1 MTKSKNNQQSPRRK
15 TLVTCIYAIIIGLL
29 ILACAIIIATVTTK
43 ANGKFNQEVG
53 GNGDSF
59 LDVSTTPTYVLPM
72 EGATIAKDYSGTK
85 LQYNDSLKQWEIHKA
100 IDFIVG
106 ESANVYAI
114 SEGTVTNIT
123 TDYLRG
129 TVIEISHANG
139 LISYYMSLA
148 KDVNV
153 KVGDKVSARTLI
165 GQASNTMTQELNTGA
180 HLHFE
185 MTLNGAKVDPN
196 NYLTFGNK

>member
-1 MTKSKNNQQSPRRK
+1 MTKTNQNQQTPKKR
-15 TLVTCIYAIIIGLL
+15 TLINCIYAIIVGLL
-29 ILACAIIIATVTTK
+29 ILACAIVIATVSTR
-43 ANGKFNQEVG
+43 ANNKIPQEVG
-53 GNGDSF
+53 SGNDF
-59 LDVSTTPTYVLPM
+59 IDVSGKPTYVLPM

-100 IDFIVG
+100 IDFL
-106 ESANVYAI
+106 ANENTNVFSV

-129 TVIEISHANG
+129 TVVEISHANG

-148 KDVNV
+148 KDVSV
-153 KVGDKVSARTLI
+153 KVGDKVSAGTLI

-196 NYLTFGNK
+196 NYLNLGNK